1 MTDFEP
7 DLSALHSLR
16 QRLTAAENAND
27 AEVLIDM
34 MAEDIVLMVPD
45 SPVQEG
51 RDACAHFIRDITD
64 FFRES
69 ANRHITYDSA
79 EVCSLG
85 DVAFDRGTFSFTFEW
100 KDGREKAVIEG
111 GKYLWMYS
119 RDVAGA
125 WKVWRA
131 IVSLDQ
137 RNDEE

>member
-27 AEVLIDM
+27 AETFVD
-34 MAEDIVLMVPD
+34 
-45 SPVQEG
+45 
-51 RDACAHFIRDITD
+51 
-64 FFRES
+64 
-69 ANRHITYDSA
+69 DSA

-100 KDGREKAVIEG
+100 KDGRKKAVIEA

-125 WKVWRA
+125 WRVWRA

-137 RNDEE
+137 RHDEE